1 MKEVTYKMKKF
12 LCTIL
17 ASLIFF
23 SLTACGTEPEEK
35 SMILTLEED
44 GITVD
49 YQLDA
54 LDDTVQKITQTSMID
69 CSAFAEEQISTVIDA
84 VEEYTAAYEEIEGV
98 TCSIETVDTD
108 LVETITIDLTK
119 IDSLEELSD
128 SGLLSIEGDADSI
141 SFEQTV
147 ESLKELGMTEKE

>member
-1 MKEVTYKMKKF
+1 MEEVTYKMEKF

-23 SLTACGTEPEEK
+23 SFTACGTEPEEK
-35 SMILTLEED
+35 SIILTLEEE
-44 GITVD
+44 GTTVD

-54 LDDTVQKITQTSMID
+54 LDDTVQKITQTSTID
-69 CSAFAEEQISTVIDA
+69 CSAFTEEQLSSVFDNA
-84 VEEYTAAYEEIEGV
+84 EQYTAAYEEIEGV
-98 TCSIETVDTD
+98 TYSIETVDTD

-128 SGLLSIEGDADSI
+128 SGLLSIEGEADSI
-141 SFEQTV
+141 SFEQTI
-147 ESLKELGMTEKE
+147 ENLKELGMTEKE